1 MVLMIVL
8 VDEDDDNVTDNLMV
22 MSLVLF
28 VCLWLCFFY
37 VHFFVDIYNFDVDD
51 DDNSNV
57 YDNNML

>member
-8 VDEDDDNVTDNLMV
+8 VDEDDDDVTDNLMV

-37 VHFFVDIYNFDVDD
+37 VHFVGDSYDFDVDD
-51 DDNSNV
+51 DDVSNV